1 MKKIFSLVFL
11 LAFISQAFMQES
23 EQSLFDKG
31 LDAYRQGNYVEA
43 QNTFFK
49 ILQAYPEGKL
59 KTATKLMLGKTYYK
73 QGDYA
78 GVGIV
83 CENFFKN
90 HPTSSYIDDIHHLY
104 ANSLFKSEKY
114 QPAVEE
120 WLWVVHNSKDPR
132 LRKIAGSYVFH
143 TMDQYFSEREIRSFE
158 QRYQD
163 NIFNG
168 LVTILRAKK
177 FMESDQELR
186 GQSLLKKFLREE
198 PNHFYAEDAKRL
210 LGELPAVAV
219 SDNVFI
225 YFKPIEGD
233 LKPIGDQIEN
243 GMRYAIMEYKTRNE
257 GAEINFQPVELEES
271 VANALLVGSQKI
283 STSKPLC
290 LVGPIAA
297 DQCAALSL
305 LSKYEQRP
313 YVVPLSSEA
322 GFTELSPYAFQ
333 LTPDVETKGRFLGEY
348 AVKELK
354 LKKLAVLAPV
364 NNYGRG
370 FAQSFIEAVQA
381 NGGEIVTDQ
390 WYYVGTQDFSRQFKA
405 IRRQSFFVE
414 FKELQEDGDTT
425 SSDTAFQSSF
435 REFLEEKFEEIEFGK
450 DSTQIPAT
458 GIDGILVLA
467 TPQYIPYLAPQ
478 FAFHNIDCVLLGNE
492 GWNDPDQLKKFRQYI
507 DGLIYV
513 TSRFYD
519 KESWNYKEF
528 MNRYRLQMHETP
540 ELYHLMGY
548 DIMKWILQNYRPG
561 MSPADLKDRLESASL
576 YQGILE
582 NIKFSNKPRVN
593 DQLKVMKFSVGQI
606 VRLN

>member
-1 MKKIFSLVFL
+1 MNKLFSLIILFAL
-11 LAFISQAFMQES
+11 ISTAYMQES
-23 EQSLFDKG
+23 EQSLFDQG
-31 LDAYRQGNYVEA
+31 LDAYRQANYTEA
-43 QNTFFK
+43 QNAFFK
-49 ILQAYPEGKL
+49 LLQAYPEGKL
-59 KTATKLMLGKTYYK
+59 KTAAKLMLGKTYYK
-73 QGDYA
+73 KGDYD

-90 HPTSSYIDDIHHLY
+90 HPTSSYLDDVHHLY
-104 ANSLFKSEKY
+104 ANSLFRSQKY
-114 QPAVEE
+114 QEAVEE
-120 WLWVVHNSKDPR
+120 WLWVVYNSNDPR
-132 LRKIAGSYVFH
+132 LKKVAGNYVFH

-158 QRYQD
+158 QKYQD

-177 FMESDQELR
+177 FMATGQELR

-210 LGELPAVAV
+210 LGELPAIAI
-219 SDNVFI
+219 SDNVFV
-225 YFKPIEGD
+225 YFKPLEGD
-233 LKPIGDQIEN
+233 LKEIGDQIER
-243 GMRYAIMEYKTRNE
+243 GMRYAITEYRTRNE
-257 GAEINFQPVELEES
+257 GAEVNLQPVELEES
-271 VANALLVGSQKI
+271 VVSALLAGSQKI
-283 STSKPLC
+283 SSSKPVC
-290 LVGPIAA
+290 LVGPIDA

-313 YVVPLSSEA
+313 YIVPLSSEV
-322 GFTELSPYAFQ
+322 GFAALSPYAFQ

-354 LKKLAVLAPV
+354 LQKLAVLAPV

-390 WYYVGTQDFSRQFKA
+390 WYYLGTQDFSRQFKA
-405 IRRQSFFVE
+405 IRRESFFAE
-414 FKELQEDGDTT
+414 FKALQDV
-425 SSDTAFQSSF
+425 SLSDSAIQESF
-435 REFLEEKFEEIEFGK
+435 KEFMEEKFEEIEFGK

-458 GIDGILVLA
+458 GIDGILILA
-467 TPQYIPYLAPQ
+467 TPQYISYLAPQ
-478 FAFHNIDCVLLGNE
+478 FAFHNIDCAVLGNE
-492 GWNDPDQLKKFRQYI
+492 GWNDPDQLRKFRQYI
-507 DGLIYV
+507 DGLIYI
-513 TSRFYD
+513 TSRYYD

-528 MNRYRLQMHETP
+528 MNRYRLQMQETP
-540 ELYHLMGY
+540 EQYHLLGY
-548 DIMKWILQNYRPG
+548 DIMKWILQNYRAG
-561 MSPADLKDRLESASL
+561 MGPEELRERLEGASL

-606 VRLN
+606 VQLN